1 MATVEA
7 TFAWGFKGTVAVL
20 TGVYER
26 DFMEGTRGTMAVD
39 WEERIDVRRLR
50 TERKERAL
58 DRLNETE
65 LGSML
70 LVSDP
75 NIRYVTGLAMTG
87 GSGADHY
94 TLLTEDGDVVHW
106 DTADHA
112 SNQRFNCPWLT
123 DIRYACPGLGN
134 VPRASGR
141 ASARGFLLDRM
152 VDGIVEAMDEY
163 GVKTEPMGLDVGNRG
178 LIDAFETRNV
188 DVRTEECARVMED
201 ARKVKT
207 KDEIECLRQV
217 AAICEA
223 GFQRITEETRPGR
236 RESEVWGAAVQE
248 LWRHGAQVQGGYLT
262 SGPNTWPKHQAN
274 TTDRLIRPGDLVYA
288 DFYNVGYLGY
298 RSCYYRTFS
307 VGQPTQAQ
315 RDAYETA
322 RDNLY
327 DVLERI
333 EPGATTD
340 EICEG
345 FPDLAGEHAEWY
357 DATEHWQLTTN
368 HWAHGLGLQLYE
380 VPLIWRGLSP
390 DHPIEIEEGM
400 TMAVETMEPAE
411 KQGVR
416 IEEMVVVRENGVEL
430 LSQWPIESIT
440 SIDY

>member
-1 MATVEA
+1 M
-7 TFAWGFKGTVAVL
+7 
-20 TGVYER
+20 YER
-26 DFMEGTRGTMAVD
+26 TFMEGTRGTQAVD
-39 WEERIDVRRLR
+39 WEERIDVKRLR
-50 TERKERAL
+50 EERYAKAL
-58 DRLNETE
+58 ARLEDSD

-94 TLLTEDGDVVHW
+94 TLLTEEGDVVHW

-112 SNQRFNCPWLT
+112 TNQRFNCPWLT

-141 ASARGFLLDRM
+141 DSARGFLKQKMAD
-152 VDGIVEAMDEY
+152 IVCEAMEEY
-163 GVKTEPMGLDVGNRG
+163 GVHKEPMGLDVGNAG
-178 LIDAFETRNV
+178 LISAFENNDV
-188 DVRTEECARVMED
+188 EVRTKECVDLMHD

-223 GFQRITEETRPGR
+223 GFQKVTENARPGK
-236 RESEVWGAAVQE
+236 RESEVWGDVTKE
-248 LWRHGAQVQGGYLT
+248 LWRHGAFVGGGYLT

-274 TTDRLIRPGDLVYA
+274 TTDRMIRPGDIVYA
-288 DFYNVGYLGY
+288 DMYNIGYLGY

-307 VGQPTQAQ
+307 MGEPTQAQ
-315 RDAYETA
+315 KDAYEIA

-327 DVLERI
+327 DVLDRI

-340 EICEG
+340 EICKG
-345 FPDLAGEHAEWY
+345 FPDMEGEHADWY
-357 DATEHWQLTTN
+357 GATDHWQMTTN

-400 TMAVETMEPAE
+400 TMAVETMEPADR
-411 KQGVR
+411 QGVR
-416 IEEMVVVRENGVEL
+416 VEEMVVVRENGVEV
-430 LSQWPIESIT
+430 LSQWPVDEIT
-440 SIDY
+440 RIDY

>member
-1 MATVEA
+1 M
-7 TFAWGFKGTVAVL
+7 TFH
-20 TGVYER
+20 ER
-26 DFMEGTRGTMAVD
+26 DYMEGTLGTQAVD
-39 WEERIDVRRLR
+39 WEERINTQRLREER
-50 TERKERAL
+50 TERAL
-58 DRLNETE
+58 SRLRETD
-65 LGSML
+65 LGAML

-94 TLLTEDGDVVHW
+94 TLLTENGDIVHW

-112 SNQRFNCPWLT
+112 SNQRANCPWLH

-141 ASARGFLLDRM
+141 SSARRFLLSTM
-152 VDGIVEAMDEY
+152 AETVHEAMEEY
-163 GVKTEPMGLDVGNRG
+163 GVADEKLGVDVGNRG
-178 LIDAFETRNV
+178 LLEALEERGVET
-188 DVRTEECARVMED
+188 DPETAQSVMED

-207 KDEIECLRQV
+207 EDEIECLRQV

-223 GFQRITEETRPGR
+223 GFQRIKESARPGK
-236 RESEVWGAAVQE
+236 RENEVWGEAVQE
-248 LWRHGAQVQGGYLT
+248 LWRHGAFVGGGYLT

-274 TTDRLIRPGDLVYA
+274 TTDRAIRPGDLVYA
-288 DFYNVGYLGY
+288 DFYNIGYLGY
-298 RSCYYRTFS
+298 RSCYYRTLS
-307 VGQPTQAQ
+307 MGEPTEEQ
-315 RDAYETA
+315 RRAYETA

-340 EICEG
+340 EIARG
-345 FPDLAGEHAEWY
+345 FPDMEGEHADFY
-357 DATEHWQLTTN
+357 DADEHWQMTTN

-400 TMAVETMEPAE
+400 TMAVETQEPAGR
-411 KQGVR
+411 QGVR
-416 IEEMVVVRENGVEL
+416 VEEMVVVRENGVEI
-430 LSQWPIESIT
+430 LSQWPVEEIT
-440 SIDY
+440 VIDY

>member
-1 MATVEA
+1 M
-7 TFAWGFKGTVAVL
+7 TFH
-20 TGVYER
+20 ER

-50 TERKERAL
+50 EERKERAL
-58 DRLNETE
+58 ERLRDSD
-65 LGSML
+65 LGAML
-70 LVSDP
+70 LLNDP
-75 NIRYVTGLAMTG
+75 NVRYVTGLAMTG

-94 TLLTEDGDVVHW
+94 SLLTEDGDIVHW

-112 SNQRFNCPWLT
+112 SNQRFNCPWLS

-141 ASARGFLLDRM
+141 DSARRWLLDKM
-152 VDGIVEAMDEY
+152 AETVVDALEDYGLAKDRLGIDLAD
-163 GVKTEPMGLDVGNRG
+163 GGLV
-178 LIDAFETRNV
+178 DAFERQDVTV
-188 DVRTEECARVMED
+188 DTETAGELMLD
-201 ARKVKT
+201 ARKTKT
-207 KDEIECLRQV
+207 RDEIECLRMV

-223 GFQRITEETRPGR
+223 GFQRITEASRPGA
-236 RESEVWGAAVQE
+236 RESEVWGEASQE
-248 LWRHGAQVQGGYLT
+248 LWRHGAMVQGGYVT

-274 TTDRLIRPGDLVYA
+274 TTDRTIRPGDLVYA
-288 DFYNVGYLGY
+288 DFYNIGYLGY

-307 VGQPTQAQ
+307 MGQPTQAQ

-340 EICEG
+340 DICEG
-345 FPDLAGEHAEWY
+345 FPDMEGEHADWY
-357 DATEHWQLTTN
+357 DATDHWQMTTN

-400 TMAVETMEPAE
+400 TMAVETMEPADR
-411 KQGVR
+411 QGVR
-416 IEEMVVVRENGVEL
+416 VEEMVVVREDGVEI
-430 LSQWPIESIT
+430 LSQWPVEEIT
-440 SIDY
+440 RIDY

>member
-1 MATVEA
+1 M
-7 TFAWGFKGTVAVL
+7 
-20 TGVYER
+20 YER
-26 DFMEGTRGTMAVD
+26 DFMEGTRGTQTVD
-39 WEERIDVRRLR
+39 WEERIDVKRMREERYEKALERLS
-50 TERKERAL
+50 
-58 DRLNETE
+58 DSE

-94 TLLTEDGDVVHW
+94 TLLTEDGDVIHW

-112 SNQRFNCPWLT
+112 SNQRFNCPWLD
-123 DIRYACPGLGN
+123 DIRYAAPGLGN

-141 ASARGFLLDRM
+141 DSAREFLTEKMASL
-152 VDGIVEAMDEY
+152 VQEAMAEY
-163 GVKTEPMGLDVGNRG
+163 GVAKEPMGIDIGNAE
-178 LIDAFETRNV
+178 LIGAFESDGV
-188 DVRTEECARVMED
+188 EVRTKECVDLMHD

-207 KDEIECLRQV
+207 SDEIECLRMV

-223 GFQRITEETRPGR
+223 GFQQITESARPGK
-236 RESEVWGAAVQE
+236 RESEVWGDAVRE
-248 LWRHGAQVQGGYLT
+248 LWRHGAMAQGGYVT

-274 TTDRLIRPGDLVYA
+274 TTDRMIRPGDIVYA
-288 DFYNVGYLGY
+288 DFYNIGYLGY

-307 VGQPTQAQ
+307 MGEPTQAQ

-340 EICEG
+340 EIAQG
-345 FPDLAGEHAEWY
+345 FPDMAGEHADWY
-357 DATEHWQLTTN
+357 DADEHWQMTTN

-400 TMAVETMEPAE
+400 TMAVETMEPADR
-411 KQGVR
+411 QGVR
-416 IEEMVVVRENGVEL
+416 VEEMVVVRENGVEI
-430 LSQWPIESIT
+430 LSQWPVEEIT
-440 SIDY
+440 RIDH

>member
-1 MATVEA
+1 MT
-7 TFAWGFKGTVAVL
+7 
-20 TGVYER
+20 VYER
-26 DFMEGTRGTMAVD
+26 EYMEGTRGTQAVD
-39 WEERIDVRRLR
+39 WEERIDVKRLR
-50 TERKERAL
+50 RERKERAL
-58 DRLNETE
+58 ERLQETE
-65 LGSML
+65 LGSLL

-94 TLLTEDGDVVHW
+94 TVLTEDGDVIHW

-112 SNQRFNCPWLT
+112 SNQRFNCPWLD

-141 ASARGFLLDRM
+141 DSARRFLVGTMADTVVSAL
-152 VDGIVEAMDEY
+152 EEY
-163 GVKTEPMGLDVGNRG
+163 GVADEAMGIDIGNRG
-178 LIDAFETRNV
+178 LIRAFEDRGV
-188 DVRTEECARVMED
+188 DVDAETAPAVMED

-207 KDEIECLRQV
+207 RDEIECLRQV

-223 GFQRITEETRPGR
+223 GFQRIKNAVEPGV
-236 RESEVWGAAVQE
+236 RESEAWGKAVDE
-248 LWRHGAQVQGGYLT
+248 LWSQGAFVGGGYLT

-274 TTDRLIRPGDLVYA
+274 TTDRTIRPGDLVYA
-288 DFYNVGYLGY
+288 DFYNIGYLGY

-307 VGQPTQAQ
+307 VGEPTEAQ

-333 EPGATTD
+333 EPGTTTD
-340 EICEG
+340 EIAEA
-345 FPDLAGEHAEWY
+345 FPDMAGEHADYY
-357 DATEHWQLTTN
+357 DADEHWQLTTN

-400 TMAVETMEPAE
+400 TMAVETQEPADR
-411 KQGVR
+411 QGVR
-416 IEEMVVVRENGVEL
+416 VEEMVVVRENGVEI
-430 LSQWPIESIT
+430 LSQWPVEEIT
-440 SIDY
+440 VIDY

>member
-1 MATVEA
+1 MS
-7 TFAWGFKGTVAVL
+7 L
-20 TGVYER
+20 YQR
-26 DFMEGTRGTMAVD
+26 SFMEGTRGMQAVD
-39 WEERIDVRRLR
+39 WEKRIDMQRL
-50 TERKERAL
+50 RKERYEKAL
-58 DRLNETE
+58 SRLQDSE
-65 LGSML
+65 LGSLL

-94 TLLTEDGDVVHW
+94 TLLTEDGDIIHW

-112 SNQRFNCPWLT
+112 SNQRFNCPWLDDT
-123 DIRYACPGLGN
+123 RYAAPGLGN

-141 ASARGFLLDRM
+141 DSARSFLKQKMAD
-152 VDGIVEAMDEY
+152 IVTEAMQEY
-163 GVKTEPMGLDVGNRG
+163 GVAKEPMGLDVVNQG
-178 LIDAFETRNV
+178 LIESLENNNIEVKTK
-188 DVRTEECARVMED
+188 ECIDLMHD
-201 ARKVKT
+201 ARKIKT
-207 KDEIECLRQV
+207 RDEVECLRMV

-223 GFQRITEETRPGR
+223 GFQRIKDTAKPGMK
-236 RESEVWGAAVQE
+236 ESEVWGEASKE
-248 LWRHGAQVQGGYLT
+248 LWRHGAMVQGGYVT

-274 TTDRLIRPGDLVYA
+274 TTDRQIRPGDIVYA
-288 DFYNVGYLGY
+288 DFYNIGYLGY

-307 VGQPTQAQ
+307 IGEPTEAQ
-315 RDAYETA
+315 KDAYEIA

-345 FPDLAGEHAEWY
+345 FPDMEGEHADWY
-357 DATEHWQLTTN
+357 DATDHWQMTTN

-411 KQGVR
+411 RQGVR
-416 IEEMVVVRENGVEL
+416 VEEMVVVREDGVEI
-430 LSQWPIESIT
+430 LSQWPVEEIT
-440 SIDY
+440 VINH

>member
-1 MATVEA
+1 MQ
-7 TFAWGFKGTVAVL
+7 
-20 TGVYER
+20 
-26 DFMEGTRGTMAVD
+26 AVD
-39 WEERIDVRRLR
+39 WEKRIDMQRL
-50 TERKERAL
+50 RKERYEKAL
-58 DRLNETE
+58 SRLQDSE
-65 LGSML
+65 LGSLL

-94 TLLTEDGDVVHW
+94 TLLTEDGDIIHW

-112 SNQRFNCPWLT
+112 SNQRFNCPWLDDT
-123 DIRYACPGLGN
+123 RYAAPGLGN

-141 ASARGFLLDRM
+141 DSARSFLKQKMAD
-152 VDGIVEAMDEY
+152 IVTEAMQEY
-163 GVKTEPMGLDVGNRG
+163 GVAKEPMGLDVVNQG
-178 LIDAFETRNV
+178 LIESLENNNIEVKTK
-188 DVRTEECARVMED
+188 ECIDLMHD
-201 ARKVKT
+201 ARKIKT
-207 KDEIECLRQV
+207 RDEVECLRMV

-223 GFQRITEETRPGR
+223 GFQRIKDTAKPGMK
-236 RESEVWGAAVQE
+236 ESEVWGEASKE
-248 LWRHGAQVQGGYLT
+248 LWRHGAMVQGGYVT

-274 TTDRLIRPGDLVYA
+274 TTDRQIRPGDIVYA
-288 DFYNVGYLGY
+288 DFYNIGYLGY

-307 VGQPTQAQ
+307 IGEPTEAQ
-315 RDAYETA
+315 KDAYEIA

-345 FPDLAGEHAEWY
+345 FPDMEGEHADWY
-357 DATEHWQLTTN
+357 DATDHWQMTTN

-411 KQGVR
+411 RQGVR
-416 IEEMVVVRENGVEL
+416 VEEMVVVREDGVEI
-430 LSQWPIESIT
+430 LSQWPVEEIT
-440 SIDY
+440 VINH